1 MLLINSVHSLGQR
14 KFLFVKVF
22 CAFTFLK
29 TVLRIWDC
37 LFYEGSKILFR
48 VALTLIRHNQ
58 ALIAQ
63 ARNLPDICEY
73 FKQTTRGAFVEDCH
87 LFMQVSWALATSCRY
102 AL

>member
-1 MLLINSVHSLGQR
+1 MFLLVQ
-14 KFLFVKVF
+14 
-22 CAFTFLK
+22 

-63 ARNLPDICEY
+63 AQSLPDICDR
-73 FKQTTRGAFVEDCH
+73 FKQITRGAFVEDCH
-87 LFMQVSWALATSCRY
+87 LFMQVGF
-102 AL
+102 

>member
-1 MLLINSVHSLGQR
+1 MFFFF
-14 KFLFVKVF
+14 KKKPF
-22 CAFTFLK
+22 K

-58 ALIAQ
+58 ALISQ
-63 ARNLPDICEY
+63 ARNLPDICDR

-87 LFMQVSWALATSCRY
+87 PFMQVGLSYQIWLNNISFVSYYLNTDTALV
-102 AL
+102 

>member
-1 MLLINSVHSLGQR
+1 MFLLAQ
-14 KFLFVKVF
+14 
-22 CAFTFLK
+22 

-63 ARNLPDICEY
+63 AQSLPDICDR
-73 FKQTTRGAFVEDCH
+73 FKQITRGAFVEDCH
-87 LFMQVSWALATSCRY
+87 PFMQVGF
-102 AL
+102 